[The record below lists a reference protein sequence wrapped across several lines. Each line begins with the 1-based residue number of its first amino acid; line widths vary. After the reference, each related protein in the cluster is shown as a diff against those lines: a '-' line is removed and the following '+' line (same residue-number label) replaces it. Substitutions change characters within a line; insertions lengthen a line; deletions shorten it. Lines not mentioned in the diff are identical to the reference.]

1 MFIHNPL
8 WKLWNKTNPR
18 RQGVQAWQQSHLHGE
33 PSPLH
38 SDKWEHPGDDAPLT
52 APLKSYIVVW
62 QTAVLFWHCTKYK
75 LGCLL
80 SFLTFIIIPVIHV
93 KTLECLRRFTCYR
106 NTPGCV
112 IDRCDIHFTFSF
124 MQFHI
129 SSFCIFLFSTD
140 PKTLYAYLETE
151 IFFFLTNFSFMNI
164 CMLNLSVFTKLI
176 YLAYTCGG

>member
-1 MFIHNPL
+1 
-8 WKLWNKTNPR
+8 
-18 RQGVQAWQQSHLHGE
+18 
-33 PSPLH
+33 
-38 SDKWEHPGDDAPLT
+38 
-52 APLKSYIVVW
+52 
-62 QTAVLFWHCTKYK
+62 
-75 LGCLL
+75 
-80 SFLTFIIIPVIHV
+80 
-93 KTLECLRRFTCYR
+93 
-106 NTPGCV
+106 
-112 IDRCDIHFTFSF
+112 